1 MFLLDFL
8 IVFLSS
14 VSYALIFFLFIATGL
29 GLPIPEE
36 LVLLVLGYLSAYDI
50 LTPVYALMISFVAV
64 IVSDNLGYFIGKYNK
79 KFIQR
84 FIAKKRFKLAK
95 DHMRQHGKKTLFL
108 SRFICGLRVLFPI
121 VAGSV
126 GIPWK
131 TFIVIDLSAILILVP
146 TFFSLGYYFSSY
158 IDSLGKF
165 IVTLDRIVLAVV
177 IALCVLLLFFYKRV
191 KKRRKSIS

>member
-1 MFLLDFL
+1 MFLLDLL

-14 VSYALIFFLFIATGL
+14 VSYALIFFLFIFTGL

-50 LTPVYALMISFVAV
+50 LTPVYALMTSFVA
-64 IVSDNLGYFIGKYNK
+64 ILVSDNLGYCIGRYNK

-84 FIAKKRFKLAK
+84 FISKQRFMLAK
-95 DHMRQHGKKTLFL
+95 EHMKQHGKKTLFL

-131 TFIVIDLSAILILVP
+131 TFILIDLSAVLILIP
-146 TFFSLGYYFSSY
+146 TFFSLGYYFSTY
-158 IDSLGKF
+158 IDSMGKF
-165 IVTLDRIVLAVV
+165 IVTLDRIVLALVLVLFVV
-177 IALCVLLLFFYKRV
+177 LFVFYRRV
-191 KKRRKSIS
+191 KKRRK